1 MANIANKL
9 GKAAISG
16 ALALSLMTATAVPS
30 HAKGHKTAVL
40 VGTILLGTAIIVAA
54 SKRR

>member
-1 MANIANKL
+1 MTNIANKF

-30 HAKGHKTAVL
+30 HARGHKTAVL